1 MRNLPVIKT
10 QNNKTSRGLY
20 WIPSNLK
27 NNTGLNDYQYIKSK
41 WLFEIFIGMTSPL
54 NKDYGFILN
63 HSSLNKP
70 HIHSSNV
77 IRHPLTKKI
86 LINKKNI
93 VTTLSHSYKLFG
105 GSSNVYHSVLKYS
118 N

>member
-1 MRNLPVIKT
+1 
-10 QNNKTSRGLY
+10 
-20 WIPSNLK
+20 
-27 NNTGLNDYQYIKSK
+27 
-41 WLFEIFIGMTSPL
+41 MTSPL
-54 NKDYGFILN
+54 NKEYGFILN
-63 HSSLNKP
+63 HSSLNKQ
-70 HIHSSNV
+70 HIYSSNK

-86 LINKKNI
+86 LNKKNI